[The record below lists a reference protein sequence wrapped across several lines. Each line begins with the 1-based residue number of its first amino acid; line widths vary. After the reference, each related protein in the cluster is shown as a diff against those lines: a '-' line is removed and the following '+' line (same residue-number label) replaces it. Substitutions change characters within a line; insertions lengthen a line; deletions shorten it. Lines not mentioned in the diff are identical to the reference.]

1 MKNATN
7 EALSA
12 LNPAQFAVILHKA
25 SVVGEFA
32 AKAHKDKDIM
42 WPCGFAWI
50 VFKIRK
56 NHKHAKALL
65 DAGAYWNDYEK
76 CYQYTPHKFTH
87 SQNMDYKAAIL
98 QDVAAYF
105 NDNGLSVYVNSRMD

>member
-1 MKNATN
+1 MNINTELGTLSATKFDSILKNAD
-7 EALSA
+7 L
-12 LNPAQFAVILHKA
+12 
-25 SVVGEFA
+25 VGHVA
-32 AKAHKDKDIM
+32 AKGQKNLDQM

-98 QDVAAYF
+98 SAVSGYF
-105 NDNGLSVYVNSRMD
+105 QEQGLPVWVNTRID